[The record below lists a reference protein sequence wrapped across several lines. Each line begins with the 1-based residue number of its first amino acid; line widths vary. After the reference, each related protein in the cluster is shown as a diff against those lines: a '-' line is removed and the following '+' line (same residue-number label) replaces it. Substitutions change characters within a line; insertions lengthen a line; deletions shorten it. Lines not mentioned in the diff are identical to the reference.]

1 MDNDSNFK
9 NWFDAIW
16 LGDEEHGQFIPN
28 KNDEDYAE
36 YLEQYTLAHG
46 AYKYALSHSKE
57 RIAELGKDAERY
69 RWLRHGTTQEAR
81 VVFGRYPNN
90 IDIHHEKNH
99 LINSALDA
107 AIDVAMKGSNDD
119 K

>member
-1 MDNDSNFK
+1 MDNVSNFK

-46 AYKYALSHSKE
+46 AYKYALARSKE
-57 RIAELGKDAERY
+57 RIAEL
-69 RWLRHGTTQEAR
+69 
-81 VVFGRYPNN
+81 
-90 IDIHHEKNH
+90 EKE
-99 LINSALDA
+99 ISALKDRLSYA
-107 AIDVAMKGSNDD
+107 PTQSVKLPNGGFVKVYLVLVDDKDKAMKGSNDETV
-119 K
+119 

>member
-1 MDNDSNFK
+1 MDNDREFK
-9 NWFDAIW
+9 EWFDAIW

-28 KNDEDYAE
+28 QKDEDYAE

-57 RIAELGKDAERY
+57 RIAELEKDVERY
-69 RWLRHGTTQEAR
+69 RWMRNNTSVMLFDQQTWVTSHKLDMR
-81 VVFGRYPNN
+81 V
-90 IDIHHEKNH
+90 DE
-99 LINSALDA
+99 
-107 AIDVAMKGSNDD
+107 AMKGSNDD